1 MIEFCG
7 APPWRRRAPLQLSTA
22 TGLRGPFSFTG
33 PGPPGTGPGATSR
46 ASCPDHPCRSA
57 TEGWRAPPAC
67 CCGMWVPG
75 LEAACLL
82 PEGLPRRGQAPSGS
96 QAGSSRGGRGGSR
109 LSQDHPCWRSQKQT
123 HRVSASRGDVAD
135 QSQPS
140 LVCCLLWDLGGR
152 QGLWGKLYP
161 ENWQG
166 RQPCEAPAPRGARLC
181 PAAATP
187 RLSPALPGSVT
198 ASAET
203 RQTLGVQEAP
213 SSQSPARLGG
223 GVLSGVNAL
232 CAKLSQTLV
241 FLRMDTD
248 WDSAI
253 AGSPISHS
261 R

>member
-1 MIEFCG
+1 MHPCSCLQRQACG
-7 APPWRRRAPLQLSTA
+7 APFPSQGRDHLA
-22 TGLRGPFSFTG
+22 RGPE
-33 PGPPGTGPGATSR
+33 PR
-46 ASCPDHPCRSA
+46 AVPRALTIPAGQQQKAGGRHPL
-57 TEGWRAPPAC
+57 PPAC

-75 LEAACLL
+75 LEAACVL

-109 LSQDHPCWRSQKQT
+109 LSQDRPCWRSQKQT
-123 HRVSASRGDVAD
+123 HQVSASRGDVAD

-140 LVCCLLWDLGGR
+140 LVRCLLRDLGGR

-166 RQPCEAPAPRGARLC
+166 RQPCEAPAPRRARLC

-187 RLSPALPGSVT
+187 RLSPALPGSVA

-203 RQTLGVQEAP
+203 RQTLGVREPRAH
-213 SSQSPARLGG
+213 SRLRVWGG
-223 GVLSGVNAL
+223 GAL
-232 CAKLSQTLV
+232 RCECPLCKSWKLSQTPV